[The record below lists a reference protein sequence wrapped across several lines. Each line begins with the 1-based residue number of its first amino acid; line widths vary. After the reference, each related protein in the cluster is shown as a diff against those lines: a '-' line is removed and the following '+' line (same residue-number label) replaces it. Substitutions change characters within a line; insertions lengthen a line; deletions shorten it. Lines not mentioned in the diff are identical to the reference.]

1 MPDRVVDPN
10 NNEYNGASPVILALA
25 KTTLDEAADKLAD
38 GQQII
43 PFTALAVKENLF
55 IETHEYPTEEET
67 YEAARAEVQGAR
79 GATGYAF
86 CYQGSLSTN
95 KGPVDCLISECGLP
109 GEDTAMGFGYL
120 YDDEGIY
127 RDEVTYLGPAPNYMS
142 RLKEEPEIEAE
153 LNKSTGEVK
162 VQGMFNADDAV
173 ARMEAA
179 LEKAEAEGKTNL

>member
-10 NNEYNGASPVILALA
+10 NNEYNGAPSVILALA
-25 KTTLDEAADKLAD
+25 KATLDEAADKLAD
-38 GQQII
+38 GKRIV

-55 IETHEYPTEEET
+55 IEEHDYPTSEET
-67 YEAARAEVQGAR
+67 YDAARAEVQGAR
-79 GATGYAF
+79 GATGYAL
-86 CYQGSLSTN
+86 CYPGEVNTN

-109 GEDTAMGFGYL
+109 GEDTAMAFGYL

-127 RDEVTYLGPAPNYMS
+127 RDEPTYLGPAPNYMS

-153 LNKSTGEVK
+153 INKSTGEVK
-162 VQGMFNADDAV
+162 VQGMFNAEDAV

-179 LEKAEAEGKTNL
+179 LETAETNQTD